1 MALCRKSQAFVRL
14 GVESDQKTWCGQVWG
29 TPTSQPIFA
38 EDGLSREVEVFAVIK
53 DFVQNLGLDPAAC
66 NPTAELRALGID
78 SLQAVDLVFQLEERL
93 GLQIPMEE
101 FNAKTVGEAIAFVTA
116 IPRPDASR

>member
-1 MALCRKSQAFVRL
+1 M
-14 GVESDQKTWCGQVWG
+14 
-29 TPTSQPIFA
+29 
-38 EDGLSREVEVFAVIK
+38 SREDEVFAVIK

-66 NPTAELRALGID
+66 NPTSELRALGID

-116 IPRPDASR
+116 IRKSDASR